1 MYNKT
6 RWESFKTDGEQVVNR
21 LKKLVHEVNNR
32 RVLVQH
38 DAMRTIPIASAA
50 AGALLALSCSSIQ
63 PVAINSGDQCFRC
76 RRPIIERATATELMD
91 GNRMATKFRAPGCMA
106 KYLAAHP
113 EENGT
118 IFVTDYAT
126 GKWIRPEHAM
136 FVPVV
141 LNRDTGESDYRA
153 FFNKSDAEAAAT
165 ALRAVP
171 VDWATVMERARS

>member
-1 MYNKT
+1 MTSTAQSTASRQYKP
-6 RWESFKTDGEQVVNR
+6 RLIFWEVTKGCN
-21 LKKLVHEVNNR
+21 L
-32 RVLVQH
+32 
-38 DAMRTIPIASAA
+38 
-50 AGALLALSCSSIQ
+50 
-63 PVAINSGDQCFRC
+63 RC
-76 RRPIIERATATELMD
+76 IHCRATATELMD